1 MSQQPPSSKRASA
14 SAVASVRRGL
24 ALATEPS
31 SDEAISQALGQRIKA
46 LRARSGLTLEQLSR
60 RSGVSRAMLSTIERG
75 EKSPTLPIIVRI
87 AAGFGISLS
96 TLLGAEPDPSS
107 VAVIRAAH
115 RIVFRDPETGF
126 ERWMLS
132 PAHVDNGLEFVLH
145 RLPAG
150 CSTGLLPV
158 YASPTEKYLTVH
170 SGTLS
175 VVVDDQRHVLQ
186 TGDAI
191 YFQVQAPY
199 RFLNE
204 DPRMDCT
211 YYMVIAR
218 KR

>member
-1 MSQQPPSSKRASA
+1 MPTRSSTASTARAQPGSIVPA
-14 SAVASVRRGL
+14 
-24 ALATEPS
+24 ALS
-31 SDEAISQALGQRIKA
+31 SDVAISQALGQRIKA

-60 RSGVSRAMLSTIERG
+60 QSGVSRAMLSTIERG

-96 TLLGAEPDPSS
+96 RLLGAEPDPSS
-107 VAVIRAAH
+107 VAVVRAEQ
-115 RIVFRDPETGF
+115 RIAFRDPETGF

-132 PAHVDNGLEFVLH
+132 PAHVDNGVEFVLH

-150 CSTGLLPV
+150 RSTGMLP
-158 YASPTEKYLTVH
+158 ASARPTEKYLTVA
-170 SGTLS
+170 SGTLT
-175 VVVDDQRHVLQ
+175 VVVDGQRQVLN

-191 YFQVQAPY
+191 YFEVHAPY
-199 RFLNE
+199 CFVNE
-204 DPRMDCT
+204 DPRTDCT